1 MDLDLIKQAIG
12 ELVSASQNAIPMDM
26 SYSPEIPSFSS
37 MFNMPS
43 SSTSTSTSLS
53 SISSYSS
60 SSSPGQSEDT
70 SHTLGTSDPAEE
82 QKSSLGGGAIAGIV
96 IGCLVFAPVI
106 VIGVIIYVRREK
118 EKNAEFSG
126 YVPDI

>member
-53 SISSYSS
+53 SISSSS
-60 SSSPGQSEDT
+60 FSSPGQSEDT

-106 VIGVIIYVRREK
+106 AIGVI
-118 EKNAEFSG
+118 SM
-126 YVPDI
+126 